1 MDSTVLCM
9 SLGIMVARCADV
21 ALGTLRTLSII
32 QGRRAVAWALGFI
45 EILIWIYAV
54 SRVMQNLDQPLYA
67 VAYAFGFGAGNYVG
81 ITLENWFA
89 FGEQLVSIITQQGAS
104 VASMFRSEG
113 FDVASLQI
121 EEADGPL
128 QLLCVE
134 SHRKATQHIAQ
145 LARQLDPE
153 CVYVINDIRTFSR
166 PLTMTQQPTGWRS
179 ILKKK

>member
-1 MDSTVLCM
+1 M
-9 SLGIMVARCADV
+9 
-21 ALGTLRTLSII
+21 
-32 QGRRAVAWALGFI
+32 
-45 EILIWIYAV
+45 E
-54 SRVMQNLDQPLYA
+54 NLDQPLYA

-81 ITLENWFA
+81 ITLEKWFA
-89 FGEQLVSIITQQGAS
+89 FGEQLVSIMTQQGAS
-104 VASMFRSEG
+104 IASRLRAEG
-113 FDVASLQI
+113 FEVAALRI
-121 EEADGPL
+121 EEANGPL

-134 SHRKATQHIAQ
+134 SHRKTTPHIAQ